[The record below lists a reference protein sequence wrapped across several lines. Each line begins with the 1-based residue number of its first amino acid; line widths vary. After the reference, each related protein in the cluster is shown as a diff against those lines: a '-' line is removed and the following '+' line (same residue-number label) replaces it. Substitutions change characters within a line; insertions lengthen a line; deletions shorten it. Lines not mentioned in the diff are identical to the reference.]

1 MAIRVII
8 ERKVKE
14 GRQSEMMNVL
24 RELRT
29 LALPRRGYIAGETLR
44 SKDDPSTYIVI
55 SSWESVEDWEAWRNR
70 PERNKIR
77 KKLEQFLVTPE
88 KYSIFLYVY
97 P

>member
-14 GRQSEMMNVL
+14 GRKSEMMSIL

-29 LALPRRGYIAGETLR
+29 LALPRRGYISGETLR

-55 SSWESVEDWEAWRNR
+55 STWKSLEDWEAWRNH
-70 PERNKIR
+70 PERNEANKR
-77 KKLEQFLVTPE
+77 LEQVLVTPE
-88 KYSIFLYVY
+88 KYTVFVYVY